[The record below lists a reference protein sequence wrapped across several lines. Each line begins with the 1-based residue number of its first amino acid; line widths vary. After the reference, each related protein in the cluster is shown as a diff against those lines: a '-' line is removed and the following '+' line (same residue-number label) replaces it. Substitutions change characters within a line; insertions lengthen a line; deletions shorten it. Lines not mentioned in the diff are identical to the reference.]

1 MEEKKYNESNS
12 MVSIICNAY
21 NNEKYIKDALD
32 GFVMQETSFPYEV
45 LIHDDA
51 STDGTAEIIRE
62 YERKYPA
69 IIKPIYQK
77 ENQYSKGLGLVGKIQ
92 KERAIRKYVAMCEG
106 DDYWTDPHKL
116 QKQFDF
122 MESHPDYTLCG
133 CTTDWLNMLTGK
145 VRKGMRTEVD
155 RDVSLEEF
163 VLAPNGRPFPFV
175 SFFVRTEIWKDM
187 PSWGFPVGDL
197 PLTYYAAMMGKV
209 RMLADCMCVYRW
221 NVEGSWTVRKGDN
234 ENRARICEKMV
245 KGYDNIK
252 EFSGGQYR
260 DFFEQRKLYFRYS
273 YFLFKADFKSI
284 IKDPELFAYFKKKS
298 FIRKVSDIVRC
309 VAPSLF
315 FKIQVL
321 KGRRKQQMT

>member
-1 MEEKKYNESNS
+1 MEDKIFKGNNS
-12 MVSIICNAY
+12 LVSILCNAY
-21 NNEKYIKDALD
+21 NQEKYIKDALD

-77 ENQYSKGLGLVGKIQ
+77 ENQYSKNVGIIKKIQ
-92 KERAIRKYVAMCEG
+92 KARAFGKYVAMCEG

-133 CTTDWLNMLTGK
+133 CTTDWLNILTGK
-145 VRKGMRTEVD
+145 VGKGMRTEKD

-175 SFFVRTEIWKDM
+175 SFFLRTEIWKDM
-187 PSWGFPVGDL
+187 PKWRFPVGDL
-197 PLTYYAAMMGKV
+197 PLSYYAAMMGKV

-221 NVEGSWTVRKGDN
+221 NAEGSWTVRKGGL
-234 ENRARICEKMV
+234 ENRANICEKMIR
-245 KGYDNIK
+245 GYDNIK
-252 EFSGGQYR
+252 EFSGGQYKEL
-260 DFFEQRKLYFRYS
+260 FEKRKLYFCYS
-273 YFLFKADFKSI
+273 YVLYKKDFMSI
-284 IKDPELFAYFKKKS
+284 IRDPELYMYFKKRSITQKM
-298 FIRKVSDIVRC
+298 SDIIRC
-309 VAPSLF
+309 MAPGLF
-315 FKIQVL
+315 LKIQVL
-321 KGRRKQQMT
+321 LGRRKQ